1 MARIA
6 ALVAAV
12 VAATLTTGPRPA
24 EADARA
30 QAAATRILYS
40 SDWTGP
46 SQLFAVDPSRR
57 STVAQLTF
65 EREPGCLRS
74 GAVAPCGFSQPT
86 PSPDGRWVA
95 YRNRAGALFVAR
107 ADGSAP
113 RTVFQ
118 DEAATLEAVAWVATR
133 PPRLD
138 YVVRLPNGTRE
149 LRSVRGDGAGNRVVF
164 RCAACASPTRSP
176 DGRSIA
182 FVEGNL
188 VVRRAGKWMRLR
200 TSAWEPAWSP
210 DGRRIAF
217 WGPRGL
223 SMASVAAAAPRIT
236 VIGEAVPDGRAV
248 AWSPDGRRLA
258 FATREGLRVHEVR
271 TGRTRLL
278 TSETA
283 SPLYTRHIAFA
294 WSPDS
299 RSIAYIPGNIG
310 IDSVRSGPLR
320 IATLAGTTRT
330 VVAADAAHGGR
341 ILSVAWS
348 RAPAGVRYRQ
358 PEPLPNVRVGRDG
371 VLAPGPVDRLAA
383 DGARV
388 AFESCDRVFVWS
400 SASGEIE
407 MGSVPPESEC
417 SFAPWG
423 IHSLALAGDRV
434 GVAWKSSRCNMS
446 AYIFSVS
453 PPGATVELGRNF
465 QCSPQAYSGAFGHFA
480 GAGSL
485 LVFSRWS
492 EVQSAVNAY
501 ETTSQ
506 QVLRAMPGGCP
517 CPELASSPGP
527 LVPTDVDRD
536 RTIAYG
542 TNETLLLDRDGA
554 TLLSLPVS
562 PLAAQLDGDDIVMLL
577 RARLRVYSAS
587 NGALRGDYP
596 LPDVPSGGDGGAPRS
611 ARSRLE
617 LHDAARGLATYVFD
631 GRVHVLRL
639 ADGADVEVGY
649 GTSARFIDSGLVYA
663 DHSRIRLVRYEE
675 LPIR

>member
-1 MARIA
+1 
-6 ALVAAV
+6 
-12 VAATLTTGPRPA
+12 
-24 EADARA
+24 
-30 QAAATRILYS
+30 
-40 SDWTGP
+40 
-46 SQLFAVDPSRR
+46 
-57 STVAQLTF
+57 
-65 EREPGCLRS
+65 
-74 GAVAPCGFSQPT
+74 
-86 PSPDGRWVA
+86 
-95 YRNRAGALFVAR
+95 LFVAR
-107 ADGSAP
+107 ADGSALRP
-113 RTVFQ
+113 VFA
-118 DEAATLEAVAWVATR
+118 DERAALEEVSWVATR

-149 LRSVRGDGAGNRVVF
+149 LRSVRGDGTSNRVVF

-176 DGRSIA
+176 DARSIA
-182 FVEGNL
+182 FVEGSL
-188 VVRRAGKWMRLR
+188 VVRRAGKTVRLR
-200 TSAWEPAWSP
+200 IPAWGPAWSP

-217 WGPRGL
+217 GGQRGEL
-223 SMASVAAAAPRIT
+223 SIASVAGAAHRIAE
-236 VIGEAVPDGRAV
+236 IGEAVPDARAW

-271 TGRTRLL
+271 TGLTRLL

-283 SPLYTRHIAFA
+283 SPQYTRHIGFA

-299 RSIAYIPGNIG
+299 RSLAYIPGNVG
-310 IDSVRSGPLR
+310 LESVRSGPLR
-320 IATLAGTTRT
+320 IATLAGAKRT
-330 VVAADAAHGGR
+330 VAAGDAHGGR

-348 RAPAGVRYRQ
+348 RVPAGVRYRQ
-358 PEPLPNVRVGRDG
+358 PEPLPTVRVGRDG

-407 MGSVPPESEC
+407 MGVVPPESQC

-423 IHSLALAGDRV
+423 IHSLALAGERL

-446 AYIFSVS
+446 AFTRSVT
-453 PPGATVELGRNF
+453 PPGAIVELGRNF
-465 QCSPQAYSGAFGHFA
+465 QCSPQAYTGAFGHFA
-480 GAGSL
+480 GAGTQ
-485 LVFSRWS
+485 LVFSTWS
-492 EVQSAVNAY
+492 EVETAGTY
-501 ETTSQ
+501 RTTSQ

-536 RTIAYG
+536 RTVAYG

-554 TLLSLPVS
+554 TLLSIPVT
-562 PLAAQLDGDDIVMLL
+562 PLAAQLDGDDIVLLL

-587 NGALRGDYP
+587 TGALRRDHP

-611 ARSRLE
+611 ERNRLE

-639 ADGADVEVGY
+639 ADGADVDVGY
-649 GTSARFIDSGLVYA
+649 GTSARFIEPGLVYA
-663 DHSRIRLVRYEE
+663 DHSRIRLVRYED